1 MKAYLFTALVFS
13 LLVVP
18 AWSQSVTVRDM
29 SGRLVE
35 TWNQRGN
42 TTDVRNSNNTLL
54 ETRTQRGSTIEV
66 RDVNGRLL
74 RTEQA
79 GK

>member
-1 MKAYLFTALVFS
+1 MRPHLFFCAAL
-13 LLVVP
+13 LLV
-18 AWSQSVTVRDM
+18 AGSSFAQNVTVRDM

-35 TWNQRGN
+35 TWSQRGN
-42 TTDVRNSNNTLL
+42 TTDVRNSNNTLM
-54 ETRTQRGSTIEV
+54 ETRTQRGATIEV
-66 RDVNGRLL
+66 RDANGRLL